1 MASYFLGLT
10 GASGHPYALRLM
22 EALITTGNDVHVSF
36 SGAGSKVFRHELGL
50 APTEEGL
57 RGALAGRLEDPA
69 SAEALRVF
77 PSEAVEAPASSGT
90 AGIQAVVLCPCSM
103 GSLARVAVG
112 FSSNLVE
119 RAADVVL
126 KEGRR
131 LIVVP
136 RESPFSPIHLENM
149 LKLTRLGA
157 VCLPAAPGFYLHR
170 RSVDDLL
177 DHVVAKV
184 LDRLEIRGWSGT
196 RRWEGRLEPPPEEGI
211 GVVPEGGSV

>member
-77 PSEAVEAPASSGT
+77 PSEANF
-90 AGIQAVVLCPCSM
+90 L
-103 GSLARVAVG
+103 
-112 FSSNLVE
+112 LVE
-119 RAADVVL
+119 TTDVQEVIERARAQGIIIRDRSNQPNL
-126 KEGRR
+126 EGCVR
-131 LIVVP
+131 VSV
-136 RESPFSPIHLENM
+136 
-149 LKLTRLGA
+149 GA
-157 VCLPAAPGFYLHR
+157 RAQNQA
-170 RSVDDLL
+170 LL
-177 DHVVAKV
+177 DA
-184 LDRLEIRGWSGT
+184 LQPGEDAR
-196 RRWEGRLEPPPEEGI
+196 
-211 GVVPEGGSV
+211 